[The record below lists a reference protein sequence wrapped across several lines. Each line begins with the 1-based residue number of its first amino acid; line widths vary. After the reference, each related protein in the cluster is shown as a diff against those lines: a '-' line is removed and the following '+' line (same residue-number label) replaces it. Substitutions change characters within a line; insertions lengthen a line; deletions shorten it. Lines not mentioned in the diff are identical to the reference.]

1 VAASLSGA
9 HLANLLTLPARH
21 FAVVDLG
28 EQRARILHASV
39 TRGQPKPLK
48 FEVIDSHLDG
58 FTTAEELR
66 EETRRR
72 LRESEPEAVILV
84 VPQYQV
90 LRHTVDAP
98 SGTPS
103 ETRALLERE
112 ANSIGGLSDSPWVFD
127 AVRTAPDSAGKPA
140 QLTAA
145 FCRQDNLEQLLSS
158 VLEEA
163 RHIFDVRPAGDAL
176 AAAFLAE
183 IPAVRHAIL
192 IDLGALHTVITI
204 LADGRAVSSTS
215 FPSGSAAFTAA
226 ILADRG
232 GTSEAAEVLKRTEPP
247 PLAAESSKAFRAA
260 LKSWTEEIERAIAE
274 WAAEHRNFTE
284 VAGRWPAYLAG
295 GGALQP
301 RIADDFTSLGKR
313 RFEPWPK
320 SKVHQGLSPDFA
332 VAWGA
337 IIASL
342 GLTGPSPSLLPSE
355 NKQHWQ
361 RQRLW
366 RALLT
371 VNLALIAMLAVA
383 LIAAC
388 AHQTGRLAAK
398 IDWKVQA
405 SSALKNAQGIREV
418 AEGLN
423 TRMDEFRPVLERQ
436 RQTVETLQV
445 LGVLQ
450 RQRTNTDHWYVLLAD
465 SVSYTAGSNHFAPPP
480 PPPKFQELRYG
491 AGILPPPTN
500 APAPD
505 RAFVAEV
512 CLVPQ
517 GEQMRQ
523 ALSDLVGELKR
534 YPLFRN
540 VDVLPSERRRE
551 LIATNLIF
559 PERHFA
565 LEFNLSQAEL
575 LQPWPLPRLAP
586 TNRELRTGFRSPIR
600 TDVSGGTNNSRGSR
614 RP

>member
-1 VAASLSGA
+1 MAASLSGA

-39 TRGQPKPLK
+39 TRGRPKPLR
-48 FEVIDSHLDG
+48 FEVVDSHLDG

-98 SGTPS
+98 AGTPA
-103 ETRALLERE
+103 ETRAVLERE
-112 ANSIGGLSDSPWVFD
+112 ANNIGGLSDSPWVFD
-127 AVRTAPDSAGKPA
+127 AVRTTPESAGKPA

-145 FCRQDNLEQLLSS
+145 FCRQDNLEQLLSA
-158 VLEEA
+158 VLEESPL
-163 RHIFDVRPAGDAL
+163 IFDVRPAGDAL
-176 AAAFLAE
+176 ATAFVAE
-183 IPAVRHAIL
+183 LPGVRHAVL
-192 IDLGALHTVITI
+192 IDLGAQHTVITI
-204 LADGRAVSSTS
+204 LAEGRAVSSTS
-215 FPSGSAAFTAA
+215 FPSGSAALTAA
-226 ILADRG
+226 ILSDRG

-247 PLAAESSKAFRAA
+247 ALDAESSKAFRGAM
-260 LKSWTEEIERAIAE
+260 KSWTEEIERTVAE
-274 WAAEHRNFTE
+274 WASEHRNYTE
-284 VAGRWPAYLAG
+284 VVGRWPAYLAG

-301 RIADDFTSLGKR
+301 RLADDLNTLGKR
-313 RFEPWPK
+313 RFERWPK
-320 SKVHQGLSPDFA
+320 SKTHEGLSPDFA

-342 GLTGPSPSLLPSE
+342 GLTGPSPSLLPVE
-355 NKQHWQ
+355 NKHHWQ

-371 VNLALIAMLAVA
+371 VNLALIAMLTMA
-383 LIAAC
+383 LIAAS

-398 IDWKVQA
+398 VDWKIQA
-405 SSALKNAQGIREV
+405 SAALKHAQGIREV

-450 RQRTNTDHWYVLLAD
+450 RQRTNADHWYVLLAD
-465 SVSYTAGSNHFAPPP
+465 SVSYAAGSNHFVPPP
-480 PPPKFQELRYG
+480 PPPKFQETRYAIG
-491 AGILPPPTN
+491 TLAPLTN
-500 APAPD
+500 APPPD
-505 RAFVAEV
+505 RAFIAEV

-551 LIATNLIF
+551 WIATNLIF

-575 LQPWPLPRLAP
+575 LQPWPLPRLAT
-586 TNRELRTGFRSPIR
+586 TNREPRTGLRIPIR
-600 TDVSGGTNNSRGSR
+600 SDLGGGTNTLRGGR

>member
-1 VAASLSGA
+1 MAASLSGA

-28 EQRARILHASV
+28 EQRARILHATV
-39 TRGQPKPLK
+39 HRGHPRPHR
-48 FEVIDSHLDG
+48 FEVIDAHLDG

-84 VPQYQV
+84 LPQYQV
-90 LRHTVDAP
+90 LRHTVEAP
-98 SGTPS
+98 AGTPA
-103 ETRALLERE
+103 ETRSLLEKE

-127 AVRTAPDSAGKPA
+127 AVRTPAERPGGPA

-145 FCRQDNLEQLLSS
+145 FCRQDSLEQLLSS
-158 VLEEA
+158 VLEDSV
-163 RHIFDVRPAGDAL
+163 HIFDVRPAGDAL
-176 AAAFLAE
+176 AAAFLADG
-183 IPAVRHAIL
+183 PPVQHAIL
-192 IDLGALHTVITI
+192 VDLGAQHTVITI
-204 LADGRAVSSTS
+204 VAEGRAVASTS
-215 FPSGSAAFTAA
+215 FPSGSAAFTNA
-226 ILADRG
+226 ILSDRG
-232 GTSEAAEVLKRTEPP
+232 GTAEAAEVLKRSEPP
-247 PLAAESSKAFRAA
+247 EPHAETASGFRAA
-260 LKSWTEEIERAIAE
+260 MRSWVEEIEKAISE
-274 WAAEHRNFTE
+274 WAAEHRNFAE
-284 VAGRWPAYLAG
+284 VVGQWPAYLAG

-301 RIADDFTSLGKR
+301 RIAEDLSGLGKR
-313 RFEPWPK
+313 RFVAWPRCK
-320 SKVHQGLSPDFA
+320 AHDSISPDFA

-337 IIASL
+337 LVAAL
-342 GLTGPSPSLLPSE
+342 GLASPSPSLLPVD
-355 NKQHWQ
+355 NKHHWQ

-383 LIAAC
+383 LAA
-388 AHQTGRLAAK
+388 ASLHQTRRLAAK
-398 IDWKVQA
+398 VEWKEQA
-405 SSALKNAQGIREV
+405 SAALKHAQAIRGV

-423 TRMDEFRPVLERQ
+423 ARMDEFRPVLERQ

-450 RQRTNTDHWYVLLAD
+450 RQRTNADHWYVLLAD
-465 SVSYTAGSNHFAPPP
+465 AASYAAGSNHFVPTPVLKAP
-480 PPPKFQELRYG
+480 ELRYG
-491 AGILPPPTN
+491 GGILSTPTN
-500 APAPD
+500 IPPPD

-540 VDVLPSERRRE
+540 VDVLPNERRRD
-551 LIATNLIF
+551 LVATNLIF
-559 PERHFA
+559 PDRHFA
-565 LEFNLSQAEL
+565 LEFNLSAAEL
-575 LQPWPLPRLAP
+575 LPAWPLPRLAP
-586 TNRELRTGFRSPIR
+586 TNREPRTGFRTPIR
-600 TDVSGGTNNSRGSR
+600 TEPSPATNHARGSR